1 MCSWADDD
9 SEMDFS
15 LPPFDENIERLI
27 DSSTDNYVVNLDTFL
42 QKHPQEFV
50 PIEKLKRR
58 LSIFKKLTD
67 EEF

>member
-1 MCSWADDD
+1 MYSWADDD

-15 LPPFDENIERLI
+15 LPPFNENIERLT

-42 QKHPQEFV
+42 QKYPQEFV

-58 LSIFKKLTD
+58 LSIFKKLTN
-67 EEF
+67 EKF